1 MSAETK
7 HIVDFTLIYNRY
19 KAQVYNYVYKMTGNN
34 DLTEDI
40 VQNVFMKLLENIE
53 NIKDLNGIAFWIFKT
68 ARNDL
73 YKHFR
78 KKKVIRDKSDMII
91 ENILFNEVNDVR
103 EVYELKEINNLVM
116 RLLEDFSEEQKE
128 TYLLKES
135 GGLSYE
141 EIASVTEVE
150 VKTVKSRL
158 YEVRQKLVKQLSK
171 VI

>member
-1 MSAETK
+1 
-7 HIVDFTLIYNRY
+7 
-19 KAQVYNYVYKMTGNN
+19 MTGNN

-40 VQNVFMKLLENIE
+40 VQNVFMKLFESIE

-91 ENILFNEVNDVR
+91 ENILYNEVKDAR

-116 RLLEDFSEEQKE
+116 RLLEYCSEEQKE